1 MDTLLLAIA
10 LATASAESPEGPA
23 EEAHEMNQNLTD
35 VLAHLRSIPTPDGA
49 PTTLESME
57 TEDPPDG
64 DPLIV
69 SAQQEG
75 EYSTPVPD
83 PDPIQDTSTDTDS
96 E

>member
-23 EEAHEMNQNLTD
+23 EEAYEMNQNLTD
-35 VLAHLRSIPTPDGA
+35 VLAHLRSIP
-49 PTTLESME
+49 TLESME